1 MDSRGTV
8 RVAIVQ
14 ARPPSGQLEAGVDRL
29 CAQIAEAASKGARVI
44 ACGETFLPGYPAWLD
59 VCPGAALWDHE
70 PTQAV
75 YERYR
80 RNSLV
85 VPSEHTE
92 RIGAAAKAAGAV
104 VVVGA
109 SERIAT
115 GPGQGTLYNTML
127 IFTPDGT
134 LARHHRKL
142 IPTFTERL
150 VWGNGDAA
158 GLEPVRTTIEGV
170 GTVSVG
176 GLVCWEH
183 WMPGARQALHDAGE
197 DIHIAL
203 WPTAHEMHQIASRH
217 YAFEGRCFVL
227 AVGQIMPASDL
238 PGELD
243 RGNLADDQLVLRGG
257 SSIIAPDGSFVTEPR
272 PDEET
277 IIIADLDLGCID
289 RGAMAL
295 DVSGHY
301 ARPDVFD
308 LRINRTRPG
317 EGPRPQPE

>member
-1 MDSRGTV
+1 MEAHHGPRIGDVAVESRGSV

-14 ARPPSGQLEAGVDRL
+14 ARPPSGDLEAGVDRL
-29 CAQIAEAASKGARVI
+29 CAHIAEAASKGARVI

-59 VCPGAALWDHE
+59 VCPGAALWDHQ

-75 YERYR
+75 HERYR

-85 VPSEHTE
+85 VPSPHTE
-92 RIGAAAKAAGAV
+92 RIGEAAKAAGAV

-109 SERIAT
+109 SERVAT
-115 GPGQGTLYNTML
+115 GPGRGTLYNTML
-127 IFTPDGT
+127 IFTPGGT

-170 GTVSVG
+170 GAVSVG

-238 PGELD
+238 PANSTAANSQTTNSSSAAAP
-243 RGNLADDQLVLRGG
+243 RSSRPTAHSSPNLVRTKKP
-257 SSIIAPDGSFVTEPR
+257 SSSPTAT
-272 PDEET
+272 
-277 IIIADLDLGCID
+277 
-289 RGAMAL
+289 
-295 DVSGHY
+295 
-301 ARPDVFD
+301 
-308 LRINRTRPG
+308 
-317 EGPRPQPE
+317 